1 MARSISAGLQS
12 QIANDANNIAFL
24 LEFNFSTPI
33 RVTNFYRDVTYDS
46 NSYEAGG
53 NFVNVAASQETGEAQ
68 VQDLTITMSNVTS
81 TIRNVIESGNYI
93 DKSVN
98 VYIAFFDTNESLVDA
113 TTFFSGFIKSCSI
126 SETVESSIVTIN
138 VANHWSNWNLKKG
151 RHFTD
156 ESQQQIYSGDKGLEF
171 ADQTKADIRWG
182 ND

>member
-1 MARSISAGLQS
+1 
-12 QIANDANNIAFL
+12 
-24 LEFNFSTPI
+24 
-33 RVTNFYRDVTYDS
+33 
-46 NSYEAGG
+46 
-53 NFVNVAASQETGEAQ
+53 
-68 VQDLTITMSNVTS
+68 MSNVTS